1 MPIYKTDIRKDG
13 KQQYRVRVNYTTN
26 DGKHKQIE
34 RTAYGLAEA
43 KDIETKLLNEY
54 VGTTSGNTKMTVRE
68 LYDEYIEVK
77 KYEVRQST
85 FEKSNRELRMY
96 VLPYLGNERIDK
108 LNSKILQQWKIE
120 IDKKP
125 LSITTKKNKYKTLRA
140 LLNYAV
146 KMEYLSKNPLLTVG
160 NFKDVY
166 FKPTDEKIHYYTEAQ
181 FTKYIKAAEEYASS
195 HDTLTEWGYYVF
207 FYIAYF
213 TGMRKGEINALK
225 WSDIDDNIIH
235 IRRSVSQKT
244 KGNSILETP
253 PKNKSS
259 MRDLQMPLPLKSVLE
274 KHKSRQMQTEDFNIN
289 YRVCGGIKCLSDTA
303 IDMHN
308 RIYSKNAGI
317 DRIRVHDFRHSHAS
331 LLCNEGI
338 NIQEIARRLGHSD
351 IQTTWNTYAHLYP
364 REEERAIAIL
374 NKIKI

>member
-1 MPIYKTDIRKDG
+1 MSILKKG
-13 KQQYRVRVNYTTN
+13 K
-26 DGKHKQIE
+26 
-34 RTAYGLAEA
+34 AYGLAEA

-54 VGTTSGNTKMTVRE
+54 IGNTSSNIKMTVRE

>member
-1 MPIYKTDIRKDG
+1 M
-13 KQQYRVRVNYTTN
+13 
-26 DGKHKQIE
+26 
-34 RTAYGLAEA
+34 
-43 KDIETKLLNEY
+43 
-54 VGTTSGNTKMTVRE
+54 
-68 LYDEYIEVK
+68 YI
-77 KYEVRQST
+77 
-85 FEKSNRELRMY
+85 L
-96 VLPYLGNERIDK
+96 
-108 LNSKILQQWKIE
+108 
-120 IDKKP
+120 
-125 LSITTKKNKYKTLRA
+125 
-140 LLNYAV
+140 
-146 KMEYLSKNPLLTVG
+146 
-160 NFKDVY
+160 
-166 FKPTDEKIHYYTEAQ
+166 KPTDEKIHYYTEAQ

-274 KHKSRQMQTEDFNIN
+274 THKSRQMQTEDFNIN